1 MAARLGHR
9 LDDRRADLRAELDK
23 LDVAQALEVR
33 RSGDGRA
40 DGQRG
45 RLPGVR
51 VGRSGDGQR
60 PCPVALGLQSLPR
73 GSPGRLEGPGYGW
86 VAAAGTDGEPW
97 IALAQSPTAPA
108 PGTATGTLT
117 WQRVPTAP
125 AIAGGGGRGLKLR
138 YLSTVPGGL
147 LTVGG
152 DVRGAV
158 VLSSPDG
165 VQWTRARD
173 NAAFDFASVRA
184 VAGQGGML
192 VAVGA
197 RSGSNRGLLWT
208 TTDGLTWRD
217 GGYAF
222 AGNIEVV
229 GVAAGA
235 GSFAV
240 AGSFRTPA
248 DASGLRRLGGGGWGS
263 VGGATWDRFVLPSD
277 ADPGDFRLT
286 FITFA
291 GSRFVA
297 LGRASDTDAH
307 PGMLVWTSTDG
318 RAWRRGQDIA
328 TGRNGS
334 IADIALGP
342 SG

>member
-1 MAARLGHR
+1 MDRSAPRATRGTRSRRFPSAGSRAQATAGARL
-9 LDDRRADLRAELDK
+9 A
-23 LDVAQALEVR
+23 
-33 RSGDGRA
+33 
-40 DGQRG
+40 
-45 RLPGVR
+45 
-51 VGRSGDGQR
+51 
-60 PCPVALGLQSLPR
+60 
-73 GSPGRLEGPGYGW
+73 GPM
-86 VAAAGTDGEPW
+86 AG
-97 IALAQSPTAPA
+97 
-108 PGTATGTLT
+108 
-117 WQRVPTAP
+117 
-125 AIAGGGGRGLKLR
+125 
-138 YLSTVPGGL
+138 
-147 LTVGG
+147 
-152 DVRGAV
+152 RGAV

-248 DASGLRRLGGGGWGS
+248 DASGPSRLG
-263 VGGATWDRFVLPSD
+263 
-277 ADPGDFRLT
+277 
-286 FITFA
+286 
-291 GSRFVA
+291 
-297 LGRASDTDAH
+297 
-307 PGMLVWTSTDG
+307 
-318 RAWRRGQDIA
+318 RG
-328 TGRNGS
+328 
-334 IADIALGP
+334 
-342 SG
+342 